1 MSSQNKKAVSFYQL
15 SYDGAKKEY
24 YTGSCNGSDEFG
36 CVQISKPV
44 KQKLQ
49 KIKIIA
55 INTKII
61 PVRKAHLE
69 IDHHNVLS

>member
-15 SYDGAKKEY
+15 PCDGAKKEY
-24 YTGSCNGSDEFG
+24 YTGSCKGSDEFG

-49 KIKIIA
+49 KIMIMA
-55 INTKII
+55 INTKTI
-61 PVRKAHLE
+61 PIRKAHFE